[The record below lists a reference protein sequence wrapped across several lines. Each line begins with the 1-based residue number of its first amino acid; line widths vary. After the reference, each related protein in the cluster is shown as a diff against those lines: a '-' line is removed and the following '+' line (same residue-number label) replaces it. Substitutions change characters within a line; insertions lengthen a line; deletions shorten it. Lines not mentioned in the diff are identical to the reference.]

1 MADITP
7 ELILCRLKGIWS
19 NMADRLED
27 LVYTDDSKEM
37 IDIINVLLIGW
48 ILLGLIV
55 YIVGNIIANQLHK
68 YKKGEKAKET
78 PEPKDSAIEVSSA
91 KPPLPSDSLVNHKAN
106 ILKDE
111 HKSTIEQT
119 EKTSTAFPSAEGSDP
134 DAVHWTNDLLEWV
147 QLPSSTPFLIQAW
160 IRCLNEKIKK
170 QDMKEDIKVN
180 FEEFQADTRPSLTN
194 IKADAESEEKILIT
208 SQIKVEQLSFVIS
221 VEKGSEKM
229 LYDVKVKDLDGKLKL
244 DAMVE
249 ELLFIARFSEH
260 PGFKINVSPQDNVS
274 NVIKSI

>member
-170 QDMKEDIKVN
+170 QV
-180 FEEFQADTRPSLTN
+180 SLICLHLMMN
-194 IKADAESEEKILIT
+194 SVFNILIF
-208 SQIKVEQLSFVIS
+208 ILSIFHHARLNFFKNI
-221 VEKGSEKM
+221 
-229 LYDVKVKDLDGKLKL
+229 DLSDYF
-244 DAMVE
+244 
-249 ELLFIARFSEH
+249 FIL
-260 PGFKINVSPQDNVS
+260 
-274 NVIKSI
+274 